1 MTEEIEEV
9 DVLEMEQ
16 SDDVLDKRMKK
27 LESEAT
33 RLLKTSSEL
42 LKLLSKEKAKEEE
55 AQPENSEP
63 GNPAE
68 LNKAEQNQPN

>member
-9 DVLEMEQ
+9 DVLETEQ
-16 SDDVLDKRMKK
+16 SDYVLDKRMKK

-63 GNPAE
+63 GKLAE
-68 LNKAEQNQPN
+68 LNKAEQIQS

>member
-9 DVLEMEQ
+9 DGLETEQ

-27 LESEAT
+27 LERDAT

-42 LKLLSKEKAKEEE
+42 LKLLSKEQAKGE
-55 AQPENSEP
+55 AQPESSES
-63 GNPAE
+63 GKPAE
-68 LNKAEQNQPN
+68 LNKAEQIQS